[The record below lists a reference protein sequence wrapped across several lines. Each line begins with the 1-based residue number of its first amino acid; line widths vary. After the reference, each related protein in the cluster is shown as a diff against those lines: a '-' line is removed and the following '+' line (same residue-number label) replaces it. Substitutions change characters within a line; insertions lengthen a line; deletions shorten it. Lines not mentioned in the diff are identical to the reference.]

1 MVVRCVAQIVHS
13 QAPNIRSGWK
23 NIFSVFHHAASDRD
37 ESVVELAFSMTGKII
52 SNDRVHLCVLNIRN
66 ATYYYRTFFNIEY
79 FSDFCVCI
87 GTADFLILHL
97 DFFLFGSYQLA
108 IN

>member
-1 MVVRCVAQIVHS
+1 MIRDMVVRCVAQIVHS

-52 SNDRVHLCVLNIRN
+52 SELYFYIFPRCDVSRCFVPS
-66 ATYYYRTFFNIEY
+66 FFRRS
-79 FSDFCVCI
+79 FR
-87 GTADFLILHL
+87 
-97 DFFLFGSYQLA
+97 
-108 IN
+108 

>member
-1 MVVRCVAQIVHS
+1 MIRDMVVRCVAQIVHS

-52 SNDRVHLCVLNIRN
+52 S
-66 ATYYYRTFFNIEY
+66 
-79 FSDFCVCI
+79 
-87 GTADFLILHL
+87 
-97 DFFLFGSYQLA
+97 GSYFCIFQNDISRYFRPFGDRL
-108 IN
+108 NQHV

>member
-37 ESVVELAFSMTGKII
+37 ESVVELAFCMTGKII
-52 SNDRVHLCVLNIRN
+52 SELYIFFVTLNGKYIVTHICDSFLNFIIVVNLNI
-66 ATYYYRTFFNIEY
+66 Y
-79 FSDFCVCI
+79 S
-87 GTADFLILHL
+87 
-97 DFFLFGSYQLA
+97 
-108 IN
+108 

>member
-52 SNDRVHLCVLNIRN
+52 SELHFYV
-66 ATYYYRTFFNIEY
+66 TY
-79 FSDFCVCI
+79 
-87 GTADFLILHL
+87 ILL
-97 DFFLFGSYQLA
+97 GV
-108 IN
+108 

>member
-1 MVVRCVAQIVHS
+1 MIRDMVVRCVAQIVHS

-52 SNDRVHLCVLNIRN
+52 SEL
-66 ATYYYRTFFNIEY
+66 
-79 FSDFCVCI
+79 
-87 GTADFLILHL
+87 FLYIFRDDVFRCFLS
-97 DFFLFGSYQLA
+97 FLFRRSV
-108 IN
+108 

>member
-1 MVVRCVAQIVHS
+1 MWFRSPVIRDMVVRCVAQIVHS

-52 SNDRVHLCVLNIRN
+52 SELH
-66 ATYYYRTFFNIEY
+66 FY
-79 FSDFCVCI
+79 FKTV
-87 GTADFLILHL
+87 
-97 DFFLFGSYQLA
+97 
-108 IN
+108 

>member
-37 ESVVELAFSMTGKII
+37 ESVVELAFCMTGKII
-52 SNDRVHLCVLNIRN
+52 SELYVFFTNCIANIHLCVYN
-66 ATYYYRTFFNIEY
+66 AF
-79 FSDFCVCI
+79 
-87 GTADFLILHL
+87 
-97 DFFLFGSYQLA
+97 
-108 IN
+108 

>member
-52 SNDRVHLCVLNIRN
+52 S
-66 ATYYYRTFFNIEY
+66 E
-79 FSDFCVCI
+79 
-87 GTADFLILHL
+87 
-97 DFFLFGSYQLA
+97 
-108 IN
+108 

>member
-52 SNDRVHLCVLNIRN
+52 SELHTLSLGEKYFTDYVIGLIVVNLSETCPQTSCMRKTS
-66 ATYYYRTFFNIEY
+66 ASWWTPSRTP
-79 FSDFCVCI
+79 SSV
-87 GTADFLILHL
+87 
-97 DFFLFGSYQLA
+97 
-108 IN
+108 

>member
-52 SNDRVHLCVLNIRN
+52 SELYLHVSKNISLSSQFICMI
-66 ATYYYRTFFNIEY
+66 TF
-79 FSDFCVCI
+79 
-87 GTADFLILHL
+87 
-97 DFFLFGSYQLA
+97 
-108 IN
+108 

>member
-52 SNDRVHLCVLNIRN
+52 SEFHFCALRECHCTCVAFLQLNH
-66 ATYYYRTFFNIEY
+66 
-79 FSDFCVCI
+79 
-87 GTADFLILHL
+87 HL
-97 DFFLFGSYQLA
+97 D
-108 IN
+108 

>member
-1 MVVRCVAQIVHS
+1 MIRDMVVRCVAQIVHS

-52 SNDRVHLCVLNIRN
+52 SESYFYIFQNDISRI
-66 ATYYYRTFFNIEY
+66 
-79 FSDFCVCI
+79 D
-87 GTADFLILHL
+87 
-97 DFFLFGSYQLA
+97 
-108 IN
+108 

>member
-52 SNDRVHLCVLNIRN
+52 SELYFHVSKNISLSN
-66 ATYYYRTFFNIEY
+66 
-79 FSDFCVCI
+79 
-87 GTADFLILHL
+87 L
-97 DFFLFGSYQLA
+97 
-108 IN
+108 

>member
-52 SNDRVHLCVLNIRN
+52 SELHFC
-66 ATYYYRTFFNIEY
+66 AY
-79 FSDFCVCI
+79 FKRIS
-87 GTADFLILHL
+87 LYLHCFSPSSHYL
-97 DFFLFGSYQLA
+97 D
-108 IN
+108 